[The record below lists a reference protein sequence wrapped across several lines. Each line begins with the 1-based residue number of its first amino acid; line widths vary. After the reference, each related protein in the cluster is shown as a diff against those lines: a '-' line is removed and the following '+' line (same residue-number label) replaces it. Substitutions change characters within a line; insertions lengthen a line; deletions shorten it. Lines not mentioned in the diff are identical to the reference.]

1 MLSKIGVVF
10 ISLFI
15 AEMLFAAFAYDT
27 IYSWTKKK
35 ISIYLTVTTWC
46 AVIGYLGIILGY
58 YFNLQS
64 RRNVCSFYFGKISD
78 GNKLWERA
86 VLIFWEKFEK

>member
-58 YFNLQS
+58 YFNL
-64 RRNVCSFYFGKISD
+64 
-78 GNKLWERA
+78 
-86 VLIFWEKFEK
+86 

>member
-1 MLSKIGVVF
+1 MLSIIGVVF
-10 ISLFI
+10 IGLFI
-15 AEMLFAAFAYDT
+15 VEILFAAFAYDT

-35 ISIYLTVTTWC
+35 ISIYLTVVTWC

-64 RRNVCSFYFGKISD
+64 RRNVCSFCFGKISD

-86 VLIFWEKFEK
+86 VLIFWEKFKE